1 LQAAGHISSS
11 KRRFLLKGKMMK
23 PFIAWGLFA
32 FISGCI
38 FSAGARAQS
47 DAIAKQF
54 FGVHMHRA
62 DRGTAWPNI
71 PFGSWRLW
79 DANVTWAEL
88 EPSRGKLN
96 FSRLDRYLT
105 MAEMHDV
112 EILMPLANTPRW
124 AAARPN
130 ESSAYSPGN
139 ASEPASI
146 DDWRHFVRTLGER
159 YKGRIRH
166 YEIWNEPNHMPHFSG
181 SISKL
186 VELTCEASKILKSID
201 PSNQIVSP
209 AISAS
214 GKDHLQ
220 YFDRFLGTGGA
231 KCIDVVSYHFY
242 VTQFGPEAMVPII
255 RDVRRLM
262 NKNGVGEKPLWNT
275 ETGWRVDNDDGTPLH
290 PMTRNYKKVS
300 PDDTNFVLKA
310 FALSK
315 AEGVDRFYWYAW
327 DNLSELGM
335 IHPKTGVPKA
345 MVQQWRPAY
354 DRLLG
359 ASQVRCSQNGNTWT
373 CGFVRKNGAKDEVSW
388 SAK

>member
-1 LQAAGHISSS
+1 MTG
-11 KRRFLLKGKMMK
+11 RFSLKGKMMK
-23 PFIAWGLFA
+23 PFIAWCVFS
-32 FISGCI
+32 FISGCL
-38 FSAGARAQS
+38 FSAGVRAQS
-47 DAIAKQF
+47 DAIPKQF
-54 FGVHMHRA
+54 FGLHMHRA
-62 DRGTAWPNI
+62 DRGTVWPNI

-79 DANVTWAEL
+79 DANVTWAEM
-88 EPSRGKLN
+88 EPTRGKWN
-96 FSRLDRYLT
+96 FSRLDRYLA

-112 EILMPLANTPRW
+112 EILMPLANTPGW
-124 AAARPN
+124 AAARPG

-146 DDWRHFVRTLGER
+146 DDWRRFVRTLGER

-166 YEIWNEPNHMPHFSG
+166 YEMWNEPNHTPHFSG
-181 SISKL
+181 SISRL

-209 AISAS
+209 AISAT

-220 YFDRFLGTGGA
+220 YFDRFLATGGA

-262 NKNGVGEKPLWNT
+262 SKNGVSEKPLWNT
-275 ETGWRVDNDDGTPLH
+275 ETGWRFDNDDGTPLH
-290 PMTRNYKKVS
+290 PMTKNYKKVS
-300 PDDTNFVLKA
+300 TDDTDFVLKA
-310 FALSK
+310 FVLSK

-335 IHPKTGVPKA
+335 IHPKTGAPKA
-345 MVQQWRPAY
+345 VVQQWRDAH
-354 DRLLG
+354 DRLFG
-359 ASQVRCSQNGNTWT
+359 ASGVRCSQSGNKWG
-373 CGFVRKNGAKDEVSW
+373 CSFVRKNGSNDEVSW